1 MDIDYITKN
10 LIITNK
16 INTLHNINLVKSYTY
31 QPIPIQPIQSYQ
43 KTLLFRN
50 EQFETYQ
57 INWNKNAETIIHQH
71 PKNGC
76 IMKVIQGSLQ
86 EKLFN
91 SITYPIEQKEMTN
104 KYEIKNTIY
113 NMNDVSYIDDM
124 IGMHKIIALEDS
136 ISLHIYS
143 PPKFYE

>member
-1 MDIDYITKN
+1 MNIDYITKN
-10 LIITNK
+10 LIIEK
-16 INTLHNINLVKSYTY
+16 SINIPYNINLVKSYLY
-31 QPIPIQPIQSYQ
+31 QPISIKPTLTYQ

-86 EKLFN
+86 EKLYQTI
-91 SITYPIEQKEMTN
+91 SYPIEQKEMTN

-113 NMNDVSYIDDM
+113 KINDVSYIDDT
-124 IGMHKIIALEDS
+124 IGLHKIIALEDS

>member
-1 MDIDYITKN
+1 MNIDYIINNFIVEKS
-10 LIITNK
+10 
-16 INTLHNINLVKSYTY
+16 INTYHNINLVKSYLY
-31 QPIPIQPIQSYQ
+31 QPISIEQTQSYQ

-50 EQFETYQ
+50 EQFEIYQ
-57 INWNKNAETIIHQH
+57 INWLKNAETTIHQH

-76 IMKVIQGSLQ
+76 IMKIIQGSLH
-86 EKLFN
+86 EKLYKAM
-91 SITYPIEQKEMTN
+91 TYHIEEKEMTN

-113 NMNDVSYIDDM
+113 NTNDVSYIDDTL
-124 IGMHKIIALEDS
+124 GLHKIIAIENS

>member
-1 MDIDYITKN
+1 
-10 LIITNK
+10 
-16 INTLHNINLVKSYTY
+16 
-31 QPIPIQPIQSYQ
+31 
-43 KTLLFRN
+43 
-50 EQFETYQ
+50 
-57 INWNKNAETIIHQH
+57 
-71 PKNGC
+71 
-76 IMKVIQGSLQ
+76 MKVIQGSLQ